1 MDWVDGAGWFE
12 VVEKMAVLNIVE
24 GGVSDVAKGFEESTN
39 LVIDGGVFNEI
50 REREVP

>member
-1 MDWVDGAGWFE
+1 MDWVDGTGWFE

-24 GGVSDVAKGFEESTN
+24 GGVSDVAEEFEESTN
-39 LVIDGGVFNEI
+39 LLIGAGVFNER